1 MKRTVLFLSFALIS
15 LSGFSQDCFLRLQK
29 AFDERGAY
37 SVSDDMHR
45 NVYVSF
51 FEDGESICYKGKAR
65 VEDGK
70 IVSVFLQFDDDT
82 YELMEKK
89 FFNAKKQK
97 PIVINGIS
105 EMILTADGEKF
116 KVIFIDTLQPKKKS
130 YKRVALPDDL

>member
-1 MKRTVLFLSFALIS
+1 MKKLILFLSFALLSI
-15 LSGFSQDCFLRLQK
+15 SGFSQDCFLRLQK

-65 VEDGK
+65 VDDGK
-70 IVSVFLQFDDDT
+70 IVSVFLQFDDET
-82 YELMEKK
+82 FELMEKK

-97 PIVINGIS
+97 PITVNGIS
-105 EMILTADGEKF
+105 EMIHTADGERF
-116 KVIFIDTLQPKKKS
+116 KVVFIDTLKPKKKA
-130 YKRVALPDDL
+130 YKQVSLPDDL

>member
-1 MKRTVLFLSFALIS
+1 MKKTILLISFAIIS
-15 LSGFSQDCFLRLQK
+15 FTGKSQDCFLRLQK

-65 VEDGK
+65 VDEGYVTN
-70 IVSVFLQFDDDT
+70 IFLQFNDET
-82 YELMEKK
+82 YERMEKK

-97 PIVINGIS
+97 PLVINGIT
-105 EMILTADGEKF
+105 EMIQTSDGEKF
-116 KVIFIDTLQPKKKS
+116 KIIFIDSLKPKKKS
-130 YKRVALPDDL
+130 YKQVELPDDL